1 MMINFTF
8 LSDSEKSHTKDSG
21 NLYIK
26 SKLVSQRGY
35 IIQSY

>member
-1 MMINFTF
+1 MTVNFTF
-8 LSDSEKSHTKDSG
+8 LSDSEKSHTKNSG

-26 SKLVSQRGY
+26 SKWVSQRGY